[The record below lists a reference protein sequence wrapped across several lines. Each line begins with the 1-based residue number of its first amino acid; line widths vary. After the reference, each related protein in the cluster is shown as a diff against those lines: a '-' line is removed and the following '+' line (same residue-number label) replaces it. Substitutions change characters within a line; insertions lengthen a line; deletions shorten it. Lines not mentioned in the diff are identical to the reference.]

1 MMRTGLVALTLIA
14 SGALVSQ
21 IGSTVEAQPRPVVER
36 VQPASGP
43 PGTSV
48 QIIGRRLGRHSQILL
63 GNVELPVSQR
73 LPNRWTV
80 TIPVNAPSGPIII
93 RTRAGD
99 FQGPY
104 FRVTAARPAPV
115 VTSIQPPAAPPG
127 SEVRLMGSNFSA
139 RLADNVVFL
148 NNRPVVVRSATPT
161 ALSVIIPAGAT
172 NGPFLVRVLN
182 AGETL
187 TEPFTVAQG
196 MAITALEPAMGPVGS
211 TIIVRGTGFSR
222 RVTDNRVYL
231 NNRRMR
237 IRRASETE
245 LHVQIPP
252 GATSGPILVDV
263 RRGGRTTSPIP
274 FVLQEAPRI
283 DGFSPPSGP
292 PGTLV
297 TIQGAN
303 FGTDIRAVSVSLG
316 RNALIVRRVTPNEIQ
331 AEIPAGIRRPEQLQ
345 VSVHALSATSHV
357 RFNPRE
363 TLDIASIDPRSGAP
377 GSIVVIRGEGFDP
390 RPTDNA
396 VFLSGVRAEVLSASP
411 NELRVRVPAAAS
423 GPFEIRG
430 RRASVRSR
438 QPFLVSTPPFIASFQ
453 PLSGPVGS
461 EVVIRGSNFG
471 RNPRRV
477 RVDIN
482 GQQLSLRSVNDSQI
496 VAVIPN
502 GARTGRI
509 SVNVGTR
516 GGAVTPQDFVVEAV
530 RQVTTMTP
538 TSGFEG
544 TVVVI
549 RGHNFP
555 RRGVTVQFTGAARTR
570 AQRIS
575 PVELRIPVPAGSRTG
590 PVTVLLPNGRS
601 MPAGTFTVGA
611 APQGTGIQQIQTQ
624 CAFPG
629 CQLTLVGHGFSATPN
644 QNRVRFNGRVVPV
657 IASTPT
663 TLTVSIPAAPPGNG
677 TFHVDVRGGG
687 SADSPPFMI
696 MARPRR

>member
-1 MMRTGLVALTLIA
+1 MTRTTTVALALAASAMLISPA
-14 SGALVSQ
+14 A
-21 IGSTVEAQPRPVVER
+21 AQPRPVVER

-48 QIIGRRLGRHSQILL
+48 QIIGRRLGRDSQILL
-63 GNVELPVSQR
+63 GNVALPVTRR

-80 TIPVNAPSGPIII
+80 TIPPNAPSGPIVI

-127 SEVRLMGSNFSA
+127 SEVQLIGSNFSA

-148 NNRPVVVRSATPT
+148 NNRPVVVRSATPN

-182 AGETL
+182 AGETM
-187 TEPFTVAQG
+187 TPPFTVAQG
-196 MAITALEPAMGPVGS
+196 MAITALDPAMGPIGS

-222 RVTDNRVYL
+222 RNNDNRVYL

-237 IRRASETE
+237 VRRATETE
-245 LHVQIPP
+245 LHVQVPP
-252 GATSGPILVDV
+252 AATSGPITVDV
-263 RRGGRTTSPIP
+263 RRGGRTTSPVP
-274 FVLQEAPRI
+274 FVLQDPPRLDNFAP
-283 DGFSPPSGP
+283 PAGP
-292 PGTLV
+292 PGTIV

-303 FGTDIRAVSVSLG
+303 FGTDIRAVTVSLG
-316 RNALIVRRVTPNEIQ
+316 RTPLVVRRVTPNEIQ
-331 AEIPAGIRRPEQLQ
+331 AEVPAGVRRPEQLR
-345 VSVHALSATSHV
+345 VAVHALAVTSHA

-363 TLDIASIDPRSGAP
+363 TLDITSIDPRSGAP

-390 RPTDNA
+390 RPTANA
-396 VFLSGVRAEVLSASP
+396 VFLSGVQCEVLSASS

-453 PLSGPVGS
+453 PLAGPVGT

-477 RVDIN
+477 RVDI
-482 GQQLSLRSVNDSQI
+482 GGRPLQLRSVGDTQI

-516 GGAVTPQDFVVEAV
+516 GGAATNQDFVVEAA

-538 TSGFEG
+538 TTGFEG
-544 TVVVI
+544 TLVVI

-570 AQRIS
+570 AQRMS
-575 PVELRIPVPAGSRTG
+575 PVELRIPVPPGSRTG
-590 PVTVLLPNGRS
+590 PVTVFLPNGRS

-611 APQGTGIQQIQTQ
+611 APVGTGIQQIQTQ
-624 CAFPG
+624 CAYPG
-629 CQLTLVGHGFSATPN
+629 CQVTLVGHGFSATAN

-657 IASTPT
+657 VAATPT
-663 TLTVSIPAAPPGNG
+663 TLTVSIPSAPPGNG
-677 TFHVDVRGGG
+677 VFHVDVRGGG